1 MIEREARFEFQ
12 NFFIRYG
19 TIFALFLITVFFSLT
34 AKGFVEIANIL
45 NILRQ
50 ISLLTIISEGF
61 TMCLLIGEIDL
72 SFAQIASLASVIS
85 ADLMLKGWNPLIS
98 VLLSLSVGPL
108 IGLGNGVL
116 VTKVGIPAL
125 ITTLSTGMITGG
137 TVYMYTKGI
146 SLYGNMPISFLNIGR
161 GNIGPLP
168 ILVLIMLLFVSLFQI
183 VVNKTKFGKYMRAT
197 GENPTAA
204 WLAGINIE
212 SYKRLGFILS
222 GLGAAITGVLLTARL
237 GAASPEG
244 ASGFLMDGFATA
256 LLGQTVFGI
265 GKPTPF
271 GTFIGALIVGTLNN
285 GMTLLGAPYYI
296 QDITKGIIIILS
308 VSATSLQK
316 KKIERR

>member
-1 MIEREARFEFQ
+1 
-12 NFFIRYG
+12 
-19 TIFALFLITVFFSLT
+19 
-34 AKGFVEIANIL
+34 
-45 NILRQ
+45 
-50 ISLLTIISEGF
+50 
-61 TMCLLIGEIDL
+61 
-72 SFAQIASLASVIS
+72 
-85 ADLMLKGWNPLIS
+85 
-98 VLLSLSVGPL
+98 
-108 IGLGNGVL
+108 
-116 VTKVGIPAL
+116 
-125 ITTLSTGMITGG
+125 
-137 TVYMYTKGI
+137 
-146 SLYGNMPISFLNIGR
+146 MPISFLNIGR